1 MPNALADLMEATDST
16 RRKIQFW
23 VEAGAIVPESGTDR
37 GGRGVHR
44 EFSTEELVIACV
56 LKAIEGDHVVPIGR
70 LLAISKNLRPQLSSK
85 IVREELNEAILGRLD
100 LFMVLSPTHARQG
113 STIGWFTVSNSRT
126 TMPDP
131 PNYDVGSYLR
141 EYLIDG
147 LIADNRRDNCSRNV
161 VYLNPWLSKVRQIL
175 K

>member
-1 MPNALADLMEATDST
+1 MPNTLADLMEAADST

-23 VEAGAIVPESGTDR
+23 VEAGAIMPEPGTDR

-70 LLAISKNLRPQLSSK
+70 LLTISKHLRPYLSSK
-85 IVREELNEAILGRLD
+85 IVRDEFNEAIKGRLD
-100 LFMVLSPTHARQG
+100 LFMVISPGQG
-113 STIGWFTVSNSRT
+113 QSSIGWFAVSNSHT
-126 TMPDP
+126 TMPNP
-131 PNYDVGSYLR
+131 PNYDVGSFLR
-141 EYLIDG
+141 KDLVDG
-147 LIADNRRDNCSRNV
+147 LIEKKRRDNCSRNV

-175 K
+175 R

>member
-23 VEAGAIVPESGTDR
+23 VEAGAIMPEPGTDR

-70 LLAISKNLRPQLSSK
+70 LLAISKNLRSQLSIK
-85 IVREELNEAILGRLD
+85 AVMEEINEAIMGRLD
-100 LFMVLSPTHARQG
+100 LFMVISPRQG
-113 STIGWFTVSNSRT
+113 SSYTSIGWFLIANSRT

-131 PNYDVGSYLR
+131 PNYDVGAFLRTYLV
-141 EYLIDG
+141 DG
-147 LIADNRRDNCSRNV
+147 LIADNRRDNCSRNII
-161 VYLNPWLSKVRQIL
+161 YLNPWLSKVRQIL
-175 K
+175 R